1 MRKTIDDRPAARARA
16 EAEAGGPAEAE
27 AGGPDL
33 ADGIPE
39 GFPYRQILLLGRPVH
54 EPYSRFRARHPRMDP
69 GRRAKIFAPF
79 DALRGFDLALTAKR
93 VQVESGSREKDFRRE
108 LMCTRFYIDIS
119 DEELRDIISAA
130 EGSALTDRF
139 LRMGSPL
146 HTSGEIRPTDVTAAI
161 ATSRSGKRTVFPMQW
176 GFHLSGRTG
185 TTMLLNARSETAA
198 QKQTFRESWRTH
210 RCILPASYYFEWEHH
225 KDPSGRQTAGQKYAI
240 QPRGSAVTWLC
251 GLYRMEEG
259 LPRFVVLTRQPS
271 DDIAFI
277 HDRMPVILPADLI
290 DQWIDPAID
299 TSKVIGRAVTDVVF
313 ETA

>member
-1 MRKTIDDRPAARARA
+1 MPNKPNQTSD
-16 EAEAGGPAEAE
+16 GP
-27 AGGPDL
+27 GRGLPTR
-33 ADGIPE
+33 IPE
-39 GFPYRQILLLGRPVH
+39 GFPYRQILLLGRPRH
-54 EPYSRFRARHPRMDP
+54 EPWDRFSARHPRMDP
-69 GRRAKIFAPF
+69 GHRAKIFAPF

-93 VQVESGSREKDFRRE
+93 VQIEAGYDEEDTRRE

-119 DEELRDIISAA
+119 DEELQDIISAA

-139 LRMGSPL
+139 LKAGSPL

-161 ATSRSGKRTVFPMQW
+161 ATSRSGKRTVFPMRW

-198 QKQTFRESWRTH
+198 RKQTFRESWQTH
-210 RCILPASYYFEWEHH
+210 RCIRPASYYFDWEHH
-225 KDPSGRQTAGQKYAI
+225 TSPSGRQRAGQKYAI
-240 QPRGSAVTWLC
+240 QPRGSARTWLC

-259 LPRFVVLTRQPS
+259 LPHFVVLTREPS
-271 DDIAFI
+271 EDIAFI
-277 HDRMPVILPADLI
+277 HDRMPLILPGDLI

-299 TSKVIGRAVTDVVF
+299 ASKVIGRAVNDVVF